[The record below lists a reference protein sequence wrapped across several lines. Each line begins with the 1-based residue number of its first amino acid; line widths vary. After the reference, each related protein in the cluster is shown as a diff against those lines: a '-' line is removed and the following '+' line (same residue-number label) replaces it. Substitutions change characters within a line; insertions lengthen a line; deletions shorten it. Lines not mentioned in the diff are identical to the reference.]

1 MSDEQ
6 DFEPQEAART
16 ILERLRDGGLWQ
28 PAGLG
33 LSYIRTGEK
42 TVTLSV
48 QENTPQAA
56 QARIRM
62 RMLVESIGWTIDESE
77 VTLVD
82 VESRSPQEQHMQEMM
97 LRQEVAQQW
106 KCKCGTP
113 LVAFP
118 LEEGVWTFDGQ
129 EELLLPNGETEMAEQ
144 WSVVITCPVC
154 EERIPCEPYD
164 YGLLAGDDAMLTY
177 RTPHMVYEALDRGT
191 IVNRVDEKETSH
203 MMVLG
208 TFCPMNGDLLPPHV
222 RGSVVWATPRTEEEE

>member
-62 RMLVESIGWTIDESE
+62 RMLVESIGWTMDESE

-106 KCKCGTP
+106 KCTCGTP

-118 LEEGVWTFDGQ
+118 LDVRRAGGVAAAHWRDRDG
-129 EELLLPNGETEMAEQ
+129 
-144 WSVVITCPVC
+144 
-154 EERIPCEPYD
+154 
-164 YGLLAGDDAMLTY
+164 
-177 RTPHMVYEALDRGT
+177 
-191 IVNRVDEKETSH
+191 
-203 MMVLG
+203 
-208 TFCPMNGDLLPPHV
+208 
-222 RGSVVWATPRTEEEE
+222 